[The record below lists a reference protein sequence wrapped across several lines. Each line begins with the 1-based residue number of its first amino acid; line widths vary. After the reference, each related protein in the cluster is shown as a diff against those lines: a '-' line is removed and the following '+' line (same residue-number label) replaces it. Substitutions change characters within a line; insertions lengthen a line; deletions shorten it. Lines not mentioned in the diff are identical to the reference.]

1 MKRLTI
7 LALAICAAMMTTA
20 CGGDTRDS
28 LASEQLKVMND
39 FATTLEGVKDAGSAK
54 AAKPKLEALAT
65 RMDDINA
72 RESKLPPATEAE
84 TKALMEKRGKDMDAT
99 MMKVQSAMMK
109 IMMDPAIQAE
119 LKDVNMGKVAR

>member
-7 LALAICAAMMTTA
+7 LALALCAAMTTA

-28 LASEQLKVMND
+28 LASEQLKAMNE
-39 FATTLEGVKDAGSAK
+39 FATTLEGVKDASSAK

-65 RMDDINA
+65 RMDDINT
-72 RESKLPPATEAE
+72 RERKLPPATEAE
-84 TKALMEKRGKDMDAT
+84 TKALMEKHSKEMQAT
-99 MMKVQSAMMK
+99 MMKVQGAMMK

-119 LKDVNMGKVAR
+119 LKDVNMGKAAR